1 MKRRITVREFEAA
14 KQKLVTAA
22 QVLEITNR
30 ALKEHVE
37 LITEI
42 TDEIQAEVETAKRTN
57 VTMERFID
65 RAIIAKTHNGDDADA
80 TPTKKELL
88 EFETLIDKRF
98 ETFARIQALHNE
110 LYYTQTHT
118 IVHKIL
124 DEIGRDPDL
133 RKWLDAR
140 EKLKSKVTEL
150 GRAVY
155 T

>member
-1 MKRRITVREFEAA
+1 MKRRIKVREFEAA
-14 KQKLVTAA
+14 KQKLAAAA

-42 TDEIQAEVETAKRTN
+42 TDEIQAEVETAKRIN
-57 VTMERFID
+57 VIAERFID
-65 RAIIAKTHNGDDADA
+65 RVIIRETHNGDDTDA

-98 ETFARIQALHNE
+98 ETFAHIQALHNE

-124 DEIGRDPDL
+124 DEIGRDPEL

-140 EKLKSKVTEL
+140 EKLKSKVTEPS
-150 GRAVY
+150 RAVY

>member
-14 KQKLVTAA
+14 KQKLTAAA
-22 QVLEITNR
+22 QVLEISNS

-37 LITEI
+37 LIKEI
-42 TDEIQAEVETAKRTN
+42 TDEIQAEVDAAKRIN
-57 VTMERFID
+57 AVMDRFID
-65 RAIIAKTHNGDDADA
+65 RAVIKKTRNGEDADV

-110 LYYTQTHT
+110 LYYTQTHS
-118 IVHKIL
+118 IIHKIL

-140 EKLKSKVTEL
+140 GKLRSKVIEPSS
-150 GRAVY
+150 AAY
-155 T
+155 I